1 MYLKKHRHIFY
12 FGFCLFFILAIGF
25 MGISG
30 RNETRSFLATLLGKT
45 HNSLAIVLTEEG
57 FNPKKII
64 IQKGDTVIFTTTRQ
78 AAFWPAS
85 DLHPT
90 HDIYSEFDPKQPVE
104 PQRTW
109 SFTFT
114 KIGEWRYHDHLAPLF
129 RGTITVID
137 GQKLPTEQQLSNIDT
152 LDQCKIEN
160 YGNKVKCW
168 ENALANLLVSEGL
181 DTALGALALI
191 FEKEPELSGDCHG
204 LAHRLGEETYKL
216 FSQNKKVTLSPKS
229 SSCAYGFYHGFM
241 ETLLYATNDVVK
253 ARTFCD
259 YADAELRDRTIDAR
273 GACYHGIGHGLVE
286 DMTNP
291 KVWGNAQ
298 AIAEPGLK
306 TCKRVADDPHY
317 LFRCV
322 SGVFNALE
330 IVSTQNK
337 YGLSLNQ
344 TDPFWIC
351 RKQKENYKEACFTQF
366 LVAAINVAKSDFL
379 KTVKFI
385 NTIEE
390 NQYALPTLAG
400 LAVERIRLGHT
411 DHKDTVMLCRSLE
424 LRFRVPCITGFAE
437 GFLKYGPPQNEYKEA
452 IRFCNSELLRETEK
466 NACFERVLSILRIWY
481 SVEKSAEICNTV
493 DKKYQWQNC
502 NYR

>member
-1 MYLKKHRHIFY
+1 MKKH
-12 FGFCLFFILAIGF
+12 FIIIG
-25 MGISG
+25 IV
-30 RNETRSFLATLLGKT
+30 ATLSITGTLYVYYSY
-45 HNSLAIVLTEEG
+45 NARLASHRVELTEAG
-57 FNPKKII
+57 FSPPTVTIA
-64 IQKGDTVIFTTTRQ
+64 KGDTIDFTTTRDKQ
-78 AAFWPAS
+78 FWPAS
-85 DLHPT
+85 NLHPT
-90 HDIYSEFDPKQPVE
+90 HEIYPEFDPKRPLE
-104 PQRTW
+104 PQETW

-114 KIGEWRYHDHLAPLF
+114 KTGEWRYHDHLAPLF
-129 RGTITVID
+129 RGAIVVTDKQELTAV
-137 GQKLPTEQQLSNIDT
+137 KPSSNLNT
-152 LDQCKIEN
+152 LDRCKIEN

-168 ENALANLLVSEGL
+168 EDTLANLLVSEGL
-181 DTALGALALI
+181 DTAFDALTLI

-204 LAHRLGEETYKL
+204 LAHRLGEETYQL
-216 FSQNKKVTLSPKS
+216 FSQKKKVTLSPKS

-241 ETLLYATNDVVK
+241 ETLLHATNDIAQ
-253 ARTFCD
+253 ARAFCD
-259 YADAELRDRTIDAR
+259 YADSELRSKTVDAR

-286 DMTNP
+286 DVTNP
-291 KVWGNAQ
+291 KIWGDAQ
-298 AIAEPGLK
+298 AIAKPGLDI
-306 TCKRVADDPHY
+306 CERVADDPHY

-366 LVAAINVAKSDFL
+366 LVAAMNVAKSDFL
-379 KTVKFI
+379 ETVKFI

-390 NQYALPTLAG
+390 DQYALSTLAG
-400 LAVERIRLGHT
+400 LAVERIRLGRT
-411 DHKDTVMLCRSLE
+411 NYKDTVTLCRSLE
-424 LRFRVPCITGFAE
+424 LRFRVSCITGFAE

-452 IRFCNSELLRETEK
+452 IRFCNSELLEK
-466 NACFERVLSILRIWY
+466 IEKDACFKRVLSILRIWY
-481 SVEKSAEICNTV
+481 SVEKSTEICNTV